1 MPKKVTKDI
10 IEHTDDDG
18 KLVYKIDKKKKTIHY
33 FVKKD
38 PKRSSFEFSEILF
51 DGFDKL
57 PTGFYSN
64 GFGITSGGYL
74 LRDKLY
80 NKFGE
85 DFTLQ
90 ISSKSESKIL
100 KRGKKHL
107 VILNIDDLQS
117 FQNRIR
123 EIKKDRNEEN
133 QIAADFYMNRFFSR
147 HFEETEEIDESLY
160 QENQIAGILQK
171 VDLLENL
178 SKEDAEA
185 LVKFYPE
192 FLEVAG
198 SKLKGKKKL
207 IQISKNKTETE
218 IIYLESIIT
227 EFEKKL
233 GQNLVEHKWQE
244 FLREYILLFNTN
256 YSTFIEKASISLA
269 GKYPDF
275 MLIDVYNFLDI
286 YEIKKPTTNLLKHD
300 SSRDNYYWDTEL
312 SKAISQVENYID
324 EISKNSLS
332 FRDLIKKKKGID
344 IRVIKPRAFIIAGH
358 SNQLDNVTKE
368 ENFRLLNTSLKN
380 IEVILYDDLLSS
392 LKNFLNRLKEK

>member
-1 MPKKVTKDI
+1 MPKKVTKDK
-10 IEHTDDDG
+10 IEHNDDDG
-18 KLVYKIDKKKKTIHY
+18 KLVYQIDKKKKTIHY

-38 PKRSSFEFSEILF
+38 PKRTSFEFSEILF

-57 PTGFYSN
+57 PKGFYSN

-80 NKFGE
+80 NKFGK

-123 EIKKDRNEEN
+123 EIKKDKNEEN
-133 QIAADFYMNRFFSR
+133 QVAADFYMNRFFSK

-185 LVKFYPE
+185 LIKFYPD

-233 GQNLVEHKWQE
+233 GQNLVEHKW
-244 FLREYILLFNTN
+244 
-256 YSTFIEKASISLA
+256 
-269 GKYPDF
+269 
-275 MLIDVYNFLDI
+275 
-286 YEIKKPTTNLLKHD
+286 
-300 SSRDNYYWDTEL
+300 
-312 SKAISQVENYID
+312 
-324 EISKNSLS
+324 
-332 FRDLIKKKKGID
+332 
-344 IRVIKPRAFIIAGH
+344 
-358 SNQLDNVTKE
+358 
-368 ENFRLLNTSLKN
+368 
-380 IEVILYDDLLSS
+380 
-392 LKNFLNRLKEK
+392 

>member
-1 MPKKVTKDI
+1 
-10 IEHTDDDG
+10 
-18 KLVYKIDKKKKTIHY
+18 
-33 FVKKD
+33 
-38 PKRSSFEFSEILF
+38 
-51 DGFDKL
+51 
-57 PTGFYSN
+57 
-64 GFGITSGGYL
+64 
-74 LRDKLY
+74 
-80 NKFGE
+80 
-85 DFTLQ
+85 
-90 ISSKSESKIL
+90 
-100 KRGKKHL
+100 
-107 VILNIDDLQS
+107 
-117 FQNRIR
+117 
-123 EIKKDRNEEN
+123 
-133 QIAADFYMNRFFSR
+133 
-147 HFEETEEIDESLY
+147 
-160 QENQIAGILQK
+160 
-171 VDLLENL
+171 L

-185 LVKFYPE
+185 LIKFYPD

-300 SSRDNYYWDTEL
+300 ASRDNYYWDTEL

-324 EISKNSLS
+324 EISKN
-332 FRDLIKKKKGID
+332 
-344 IRVIKPRAFIIAGH
+344 
-358 SNQLDNVTKE
+358 
-368 ENFRLLNTSLKN
+368 
-380 IEVILYDDLLSS
+380 
-392 LKNFLNRLKEK
+392 